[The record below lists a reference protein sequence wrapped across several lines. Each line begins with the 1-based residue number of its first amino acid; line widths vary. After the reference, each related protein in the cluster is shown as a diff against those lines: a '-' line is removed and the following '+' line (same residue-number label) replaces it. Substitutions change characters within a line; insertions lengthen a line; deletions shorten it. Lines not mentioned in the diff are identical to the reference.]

1 MAQAALPGTLGV
13 VPSHAASTAIGW
25 FESSEE
31 MRKAHCIYSSDIEF
45 TFEVSG
51 CDLYL
56 TYYGR
61 EFSLTDE
68 KLDRLI
74 EDGRGDDDI
83 FELLAL
89 KAMAA
94 RDRTVW

>member
-1 MAQAALPGTLGV
+1 MAPAALRAKSGV
-13 VPSHAASTAIGW
+13 QASHAASTAIGW
-25 FESSEE
+25 FDSPESL
-31 MRKAHCIYSSDIEF
+31 RRAHCIYSSDIEF

-68 KLDRLI
+68 DLDQLI

-89 KAMAA
+89 KATAA
-94 RDRTVW
+94 RDRRVW